1 DIGSG
6 EAIRVDY
13 VNDLTGNPAASGG
26 FAFEDH
32 YVVNGAAVSFGN
44 IAGSKTAAARFTA
57 HDDPDGND
65 AVGDGP
71 VHPITSVAIRFGG
84 QIVVVALASVPDP
97 HSVIVG
103 GHSFTIDKQAD
114 GSVIISGLVNG
125 ATIAT
130 YTADGFNS
138 LEVAYVSGEE
148 FVING
153 FSSFSFQNV
162 PGNFNVAVQLLDS
175 DGDTAAAALSVTLL
189 PANHVTSLAADDS
202 VTVAEGGSLT
212 SVNALANDSDPG
224 GTLTAASI
232 TGFSQGTH
240 GSVVKNAD

>member
-71 VHPITSVAIRFGG
+71 VDPITSVAIRFGG

-114 GSVIISGLVNG
+114 GSVVISGPGNR

-130 YTADGFNS
+130 YTVDGFNS
-138 LEVAYVSGEE
+138 LEVGYVSGEE

-153 FSSFSFQNV
+153 FSSFSVQDV
-162 PGNFNVAVQLLDS
+162 PVNFSVPVQLLDS
-175 DGDTAAAALSVTLL
+175 DGDAAPAALSVTLL
-189 PANHVTSLAADDS
+189 PAAANAALVAADAAL
-202 VTVAEGGSLT
+202 VEANAALVA
-212 SVNALANDSDPG
+212 
-224 GTLTAASI
+224 
-232 TGFSQGTH
+232 
-240 GSVVKNAD
+240 AD